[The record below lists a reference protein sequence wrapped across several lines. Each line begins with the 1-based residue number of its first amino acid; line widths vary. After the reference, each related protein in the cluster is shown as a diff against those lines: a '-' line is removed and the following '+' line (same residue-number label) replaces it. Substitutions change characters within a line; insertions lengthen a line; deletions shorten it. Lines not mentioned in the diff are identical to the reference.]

1 MFFPTCSGTCSLI
14 THTTAQNKRNRT
26 KSSAIDR
33 VKTSRWDR
41 ENSRFRCAEKGHNW
55 RAPSWKHNFSE
66 AWASYTVVILEKSF
80 LTGYL
85 VHTAISC
92 KSWRLILAASFWRL
106 SGSMTSDV
114 AQSFLMSR
122 TLYSQFFQFSFCDI
136 YFCKTI
142 KFFPLEKNITTVRI
156 TISSRE
162 PLIWK
167 NIHSLVKF

>member
-1 MFFPTCSGTCSLI
+1 MFFSTCSGTCSLI

-55 RAPSWKHNFSE
+55 RAPSWKHNSSE
-66 AWASYTVVILEKSF
+66 AWASYTVVIIEKSF

-92 KSWRLILAASFWRL
+92 KSWRLILYASFWRL

-114 AQSFLMSR
+114 HNRFWCHVRFTLNFSSFH
-122 TLYSQFFQFSFCDI
+122 FVI
-136 YFCKTI
+136 YIFLKR
-142 KFFPLEKNITTVRI
+142 LN
-156 TISSRE
+156 SSR
-162 PLIWK
+162 WK
-167 NIHSLVKF
+167 KILLQ